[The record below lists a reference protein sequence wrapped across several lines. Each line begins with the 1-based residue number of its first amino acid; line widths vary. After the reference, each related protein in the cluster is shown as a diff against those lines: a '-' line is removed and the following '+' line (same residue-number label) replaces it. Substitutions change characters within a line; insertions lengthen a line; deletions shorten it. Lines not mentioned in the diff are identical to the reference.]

1 MWFDAGVNLTNQL
14 LLKDLSGVM
23 ERAQAAGVSRQLL
36 IATNEY
42 EARQAITLCERF
54 PEQLITTVGV
64 HPHDAS
70 GVSVNYID
78 VLEELAHH
86 PAVVA
91 IGECGLDFN
100 RNYSPAEQ
108 QIAVFS
114 EQIKLA
120 NRVQLPLYLHERDAL
135 DTQLELLNRL
145 CASSTPCLT
154 HCFTGGQAAAKAYR
168 SRGHWFGLTG
178 WLCDE
183 RRNHALLES
192 LPLLPRDNVLL
203 ETDAPFLLPRNVRPR
218 PKYNEPALVPYIGQQ
233 LAMLW
238 HVSVDEVAEITRSN
252 AERLLLARRIFT

>member
-1 MWFDAGVNLTNQL
+1 MWFDAGVNLTNQRL
-14 LLKDLSGVM
+14 LNDLSGVM
-23 ERAQAAGVSRQLL
+23 ARAHAAGVTRQLL

-42 EARQAITLCERF
+42 EAGQAIALCERF
-54 PEQLITTVGV
+54 PGQLFTTVGV

-70 GVSVNYID
+70 GVSANYVDI
-78 VLEELAHH
+78 LEELAAH

-108 QIAVFS
+108 QITVFS

-120 NRVQLPLYLHERDAL
+120 NRLQLPLYLHERDAL
-135 DTQLELLNRL
+135 DTQLALLNEL
-145 CASSTPCLT
+145 CAPDTPCLT
-154 HCFTGGQAAAKAYR
+154 HCFTGGQEAATAYLR
-168 SRGHWFGLTG
+168 RGHWFGLTG

-192 LPLLPRDNVLL
+192 LTLLPRDKVLL

-218 PKYNEPALVPYIGQQ
+218 PKYNEPALLPYIGER
-233 LAMLW
+233 LAMHW
-238 HVSVDEVAEITRSN
+238 QVSVDEVAEITGNN
-252 AERLLLARRIFT
+252 AERLLLAREVCT